1 MKKTLVLY
9 MAICIIL
16 SLCACSQECSCN
28 CEYCCN
34 VDVREAEIQSVPNES
49 IPETAASVNDDMVA
63 GELQEAELAVE
74 DFELIKFEG
83 DELWF
88 RVKIRNIS
96 DRDMDRFSFEYQVLD
111 KNGDILRYQLC
122 GASTVAAGQAIWAGQ
137 YSIRDLRLDEVDAMS
152 FVSDSLSDDPPL
164 KERVIFRIEDYL

>member
-1 MKKTLVLY
+1 MNRMLTFCII
-9 MAICIIL
+9 ICIML
-16 SLCACSQECSCN
+16 SLCACAKECGCD
-28 CEYCCN
+28 CEYCCGAE
-34 VDVREAEIQSVPNES
+34 VREAETQSVSDES
-49 IPETAASVNDDMVA
+49 ISETSPSINNDEPA

-96 DRDMDRFSFEYQVLD
+96 DTDMDRFSFEYQVLD

-164 KERVIFRIEDYL
+164 KERVIFRIKDYL